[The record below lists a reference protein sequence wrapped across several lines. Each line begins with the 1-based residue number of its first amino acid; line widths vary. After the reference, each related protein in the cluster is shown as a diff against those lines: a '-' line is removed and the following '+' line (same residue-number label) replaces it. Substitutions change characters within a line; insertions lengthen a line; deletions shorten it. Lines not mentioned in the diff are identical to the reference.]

1 MFIPKQK
8 YASPET
14 IADGEYT
21 AKVERIRMTKNGD
34 SVMFICS
41 ITNEG
46 FDNMEVTGF
55 ARADWRKPSGRTTA
69 NLLQWCKNLGAN
81 IVEGQEDL
89 FDIET
94 LIGTQCRIIVQS
106 YIKKTDG
113 SPAVKV
119 SNILPLSKKP
129 IPNPMATNA
138 APVQQ
143 QAAPVQ
149 KGVFVG
155 HAATPQQTVQKPVAT
170 QSYANTSTAEQV
182 APQVAAPAFATEPS
196 EPIGKPTA
204 APAPTGTTG
213 SESEDANLW

>member
-1 MFIPKQK
+1 MFIPKAK

-21 AKVERIRMTKNGD
+21 AKVERIRLTKTGD

-81 IVEGQEDL
+81 ITEGQEDL
-89 FDIET
+89 FDIDT
-94 LIGTQCRIIVQS
+94 LVGTQCRIIVQS
-106 YIKKTDG
+106 YVKKSDG
-113 SPAVKV
+113 SPAVKI

-129 IPNPMATNA
+129 IPNPMTTNA
-138 APVQQ
+138 APV
-143 QAAPVQ
+143 AEAPKP
-149 KGVFVG
+149 KGVFVTNAQARQDAKPTTTPTYTNAAQATP
-155 HAATPQQTVQKPVAT
+155 AAT
-170 QSYANTSTAEQV
+170 NN
-182 APQVAAPAFATEPS
+182 VAAPAFATEPS
-196 EPIGKPTA
+196 EPIGKPEPAATA
-204 APAPTGTTG
+204 TTG
-213 SESEDANLW
+213 SENEDANLW